1 MVPAEAQNETDARLP
16 PGLLTS
22 TLVMSLKTMHPIYKS
37 DFVDE
42 ETLETLYDQVLV
54 EIYERAG
61 VTSFLHGH
69 LPNYHKATRKMLMSG
84 HGLLGPDY
92 SRSPPNYRTFRRQA
106 EHVSEVE
113 KAKVSP
119 AVLEGCLTRT
129 TFR

>member
-22 TLVMSLKTMHPIYKS
+22 TLVMSLKTGRPIYKS

-54 EIYERAG
+54 EIYKRAG

-84 HGLLGPDY
+84 HWSAWARLFTK
-92 SRSPPNYRTFRRQA
+92 SPQLQNFPQTGRTR
-106 EHVSEVE
+106 
-113 KAKVSP
+113 
-119 AVLEGCLTRT
+119 L
-129 TFR
+129 